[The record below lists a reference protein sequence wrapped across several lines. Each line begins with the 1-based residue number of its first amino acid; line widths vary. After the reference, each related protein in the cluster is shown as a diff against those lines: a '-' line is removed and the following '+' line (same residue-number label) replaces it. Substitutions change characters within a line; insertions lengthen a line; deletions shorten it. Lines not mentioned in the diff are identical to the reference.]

1 MNNQNDKKILSIEQ
15 AATILSETL
24 EDVAKRKTSLKR
36 ARTISRLALELSKI
50 TEIADLKNRIEF
62 LEQALKKRK

>member
-1 MNNQNDKKILSIEQ
+1 MNNQTNKKILNIEE

-50 TEIADLKNRIEF
+50 TEITNLKNRVEF
-62 LEQALKKRK
+62 LEQALKKRR

>member
-24 EDVAKRKTSLKR
+24 EHVAKRKTSLKR

>member
-1 MNNQNDKKILSIEQ
+1 MNNQTNKKILNIEE

-50 TEIADLKNRIEF
+50 TEITNLKNRVEF

>member
-1 MNNQNDKKILSIEQ
+1 MNKKTKKKILNIEE

-50 TEIADLKNRIEF
+50 TEITNLKNRVEF
-62 LEQALKKRK
+62 LEQALKKRR

>member
-1 MNNQNDKKILSIEQ
+1 MNNQTDKKILSIEE

-50 TEIADLKNRIEF
+50 TEITNLKNRVEF
-62 LEQALKKRK
+62 LEQALKKIK